1 MILDKNNYHF
11 IGIGGIGISAIAQ
24 MLLRQ
29 GKKVSG
35 SDQARSEITDDLEKL
50 GAKIF
55 IGHKAENITKDV
67 EAVIYTI
74 AIPDSNPEMQEARN
88 RVFETKSAVERT
100 STAKRGQES
109 GTADFVEKPIIIAS
123 YPEALGELS
132 KQKYTIAIS
141 GTHGKTTTTAMIGHI
156 LQKAGLEPT
165 IVVGSKML
173 SENENKE
180 SNFYGGAG
188 KYLVVEAC
196 EYRRSFLNLSPQIL
210 VITNIEAD
218 HLDYYKDLADIES
231 AFDELKA
238 KVPKDGQ
245 IITEAEYEKV
255 EIKKED
261 LLIPGK
267 HNIKNAQAA
276 MKAAEAIG
284 ISAEEAKEHLRS
296 FRGTWRRLEYKGAKQ
311 SPDLKIENIFY
322 DDYAHHPS
330 EIKASLSALRE
341 RYPEHRLIAIFEPH
355 QQSRTKL
362 LFDDFVQSL
371 SIADQVFIAPIY
383 KAREVP
389 DPTIS
394 NQILAEAVNKFKPS
408 MAVEGVDELK
418 EKITHPHPLL
428 LQEMESNTKTCIVLM
443 GAGDIYKWTPTLLS

>member
-1 MILDKNNYHF
+1 MSILDKNNYHF

-29 GKKVSG
+29 GKRVSG

-55 IGHKAENITKDV
+55 IGHKTENIAKNI

-88 RVFETKSAVERT
+88 R
-100 STAKRGQES
+100 KRE
-109 GTADFVEKPIIIAS
+109 AIDFVESDFIVAS
-123 YPEALGELS
+123 YPEALGGLS

-156 LQKAGLEPT
+156 LQKAGLDPT

-173 SENENKE
+173 GGSENSE
-180 SNFYGGAG
+180 SNFYGGSG

-231 AFDELKA
+231 AFEELKV
-238 KVPKDGQ
+238 KVPKDGH
-245 IITEAEYEKV
+245 IITEAEYKNV
-255 EIKKED
+255 EIEKD
-261 LLIPGK
+261 YLLVPGT
-267 HNIKNAQAA
+267 HNIKNA
-276 MKAAEAIG
+276 KAAIKAVESIAI
-284 ISAEEAKEHLRS
+284 SNEEALEHLKS
-296 FRGTWRRLEYKGAKQ
+296 FRGTWRRLEYKGVAHSADGK
-311 SPDLKIENIFY
+311 SETVLY

-330 EIKASLSALRE
+330 EIRASLLALRDK
-341 RYPEHRLIAIFEPH
+341 YPDYRLIAIFEPH

-362 LFDDFVQSL
+362 LFADFVESL
-371 SIADQVFIAPIY
+371 AIADQIFIAPIY
-383 KAREVP
+383 KAREAP

-394 NQILAEAVNKFKPS
+394 NQILAEAVNKIKPS
-408 MAVEGVDELK
+408 VAVGGVEELK
-418 EKITHPHPLL
+418 ENITKITHPTSLTLREEPKKK
-428 LQEMESNTKTCIVLM
+428 SCIVLM
-443 GAGDIYKWTPTLLS
+443 GAGDIYKWTPRLLL